1 MRLKKLFSG
10 LLMAMIAFAPMAAI
24 ADETATIRFILT
36 GDMPEFNSEDG
47 RGGYAKLASVA
58 KTFKKK
64 SKRNIRSLL
73 IHAGDAYSPSLL
85 SGLDKGKSTVDMLN
99 AVGVDYMVL
108 GNHEWDFGPEITRER
123 VWQSNFPILASNVID
138 KEGLPI
144 DGTVRTAM
152 ISVDSFRIGIM
163 GLVTPNTKEISSP
176 GTDEFLP
183 VLQTA
188 KELAKELRGQGA
200 NLVVALAHL
209 DFAEDLDL
217 VRSDIVDVLLS

>member
-10 LLMAMIAFAPMAAI
+10 LLMGMIAFAPMAAI

-64 SKRNIRSLL
+64 TNRNIRSLL

-108 GNHEWDFGPEITRER
+108 G
-123 VWQSNFPILASNVID
+123 
-138 KEGLPI
+138 
-144 DGTVRTAM
+144 
-152 ISVDSFRIGIM
+152 
-163 GLVTPNTKEISSP
+163 
-176 GTDEFLP
+176 
-183 VLQTA
+183 
-188 KELAKELRGQGA
+188 
-200 NLVVALAHL
+200 
-209 DFAEDLDL
+209 
-217 VRSDIVDVLLS
+217 LSLIHI